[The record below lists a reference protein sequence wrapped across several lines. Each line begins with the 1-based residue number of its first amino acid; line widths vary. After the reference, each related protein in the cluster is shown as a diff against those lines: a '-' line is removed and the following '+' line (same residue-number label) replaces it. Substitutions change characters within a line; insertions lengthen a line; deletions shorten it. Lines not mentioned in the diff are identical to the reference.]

1 MKKTRHPTDPKFNV
15 AEYVDRE
22 KKNPGCCS

>member
-1 MKKTRHPTDPKFNV
+1 MKKTRQPTDPAFNV

-22 KKNPGCCS
+22 KKSPGCCS